1 MWIRDPRFLLVFG
14 CSLIGVAIPLI
25 GCSDNPTTANG
36 PTTLYTQDWQYYRGK
51 YFFLVDPDSS
61 SPVTV
66 SEIYV
71 YLDDN
76 NPLNNVELGAR
87 PARAWLDPEAKTPTT
102 PVEGEFHLLEQGRDY
117 ELRTS
122 DALPQGQEVLV
133 LTTWVGETQ
142 VLAVAYSGEVNGQP
156 VEVGSLNLN
165 PPNSPD
171 TLDLKILHP
180 SQDVWG
186 TVDLTQSP
194 WAPARKLELKNI
206 YNLGVRN
213 SDPERLHVRIV
224 RDVAGDGGDHPAT
237 LENEFG
243 VVTPLIEVLGLDQRN
258 NLDPANLV
266 PDGEVD
272 PEYIDYGSG
281 ILFFPD
287 LRPFDPNLADIA
299 GTAYRERSWP
309 VVAGTS
315 RPDTLGWY
323 LNGTTDSPERS
334 GSEVRDM
341 ETSPDLYDVRFD
353 QIVRSVTLPGAGIH
367 VYSLEVTLDGAP

>member
-1 MWIRDPRFLLVFG
+1 MWIRDPRFLLVLG
-14 CSLIGVAIPLI
+14 CSLIGAATPLT
-25 GCSDNPTTANG
+25 GCSDHPTTANG
-36 PTTLYTQDWQYYRGK
+36 PATTYTQDWQFYRGK

-66 SEIYV
+66 TDLYV
-71 YLDDN
+71 YLDDD

-102 PVEGEFHLLEQGRDY
+102 PVEGEFHLLEHGRDY
-117 ELRTS
+117 EIRTFE
-122 DALPQGQEVLV
+122 ALPQGQEVLV
-133 LTTWVGETQ
+133 LTSWVGETQ
-142 VLAVAYSGEVNGQP
+142 VLAVAYSGVLNGQP

-165 PPNSPD
+165 PPYPD

-180 SQDVWG
+180 SKDVWG

-194 WAPARKLELKNI
+194 WAPARKLELRNAYDLRI
-206 YNLGVRN
+206 RN
-213 SDPERLHVRIV
+213 SDPGRLHVRIV
-224 RDVAGDGGDHPAT
+224 RDVAGEGGDNPAT

-272 PEYIDYGSG
+272 PEYIDSGSG
-281 ILFFPD
+281 VLFFPD

-299 GTAYRERSWP
+299 GTAHRKRSWP

-323 LNGTTDSPERS
+323 LDGATGSPEQS

-341 ETSPDLYDVRFD
+341 ETSPDLYDVRTD
-353 QIVRSVTLPGAGIH
+353 QVVKAVSLPGAGIH
-367 VYSLEVTLDGAP
+367 IYTLEATLDGAP